1 MLEDLFHQVSALY
14 WLLNSSKIKTLY
26 RGTSRTHPCCIT
38 TPTNLLPRTTPRP
51 VHFWPPT
58 VTAPSSRASGRHTWP
73 PTVPTPSSSASGRHI
88 GDWGVRAGAR
98 ESPGQPLGRLP
109 SQGPPGAWSP
119 MRPPCG
125 GPGPLAARLPAYGI
139 HWGSEGRRG
148 NRRI

>member
-1 MLEDLFHQVSALY
+1 MLEDFFHRVSALY
-14 WLLNSSKIKTLY
+14 RLLDSSKIKTPY

-38 TPTNLLPRTTPRP
+38 TPTNPLPQNTTPRP
-51 VHFWPPT
+51 VRSWPPT
-58 VTAPSSRASGRHTWP
+58 VTAPSP
-73 PTVPTPSSSASGRHI
+73 SASGRHI

-139 HWGSEGRRG
+139 YRGSSEGRKREQEDM
-148 NRRI
+148 RDRKVWKMW